1 VERKVAG
8 LLEEVRRI
16 MRDDSSAKHR
26 AEQRTEAHR
35 ARRAELERGWRE
47 YTKSRWEMEPISVE
61 RMVAELHTALG
72 DEADDTIVARIPL
85 TWPSGVWEFNKPLAH
100 VGNDGGGGVGSGPGM
115 SVGTALGAKPTGR
128 PVVAILGDGDTLMSP
143 SAIWTA
149 SHHQIP
155 MLFVVA
161 NNRSYYN
168 DEEHQDRVART
179 RSRPHENRWIGQ
191 RIDDPPVDFA
201 GLARDLGAEG
211 FGPVA
216 DPDDLT
222 DVFKAA
228 LGALREGGP
237 ALVDVHISPR

>member
-1 VERKVAG
+1 
-8 LLEEVRRI
+8 

-26 AEQRTEAHR
+26 VEQRSEAHR
-35 ARRAELERGWRE
+35 RRRAELERSWRE
-47 YTKSRWEMEPISVE
+47 YTKDRWELEPISIE
-61 RMVAELHTALG
+61 RMVAELRTALG

-85 TWPSGVWEFNKPLAH
+85 TWPSGVWEFTKPLAH

-115 SVGTALGAKPTGR
+115 SVGTALAAKPSGR

-143 SAIWTA
+143 AAIWTA
-149 SHHQIP
+149 AHHDIP
-155 MLFVVA
+155 LLFVIA

-168 DEEHQDRVART
+168 DEEHQDRVARV
-179 RSRPHENRWIGQ
+179 RNRPPENRWIGQ

-211 FGPVA
+211 FGPIA
-216 DPDDLT
+216 DPDDLEGA
-222 DVFKAA
+222 FKGAIRA
-228 LGALREGGP
+228 LKEGGP